1 MYPLTSLRSSILLL
15 LTVLLAGCAATRSVM
30 EWQDEAYS
38 DTLNNILVI
47 AAVDDITVRHSLEDA
62 YSDKFASMSLRA
74 TPGYTL
80 IANDLPL
87 SRETV
92 ETAIAGKHLDAVL
105 VTRLLGV
112 EEVEEYQPPGSI
124 DYYRGY
130 HRYYVHSMTVS
141 SPGYYRK
148 YKVLTLETN
157 LYDTRTGKLVWSMQ
171 SESIDSSA
179 PQELIDAQIALTVER
194 LLARGLL
201 APAEKAE

>member
-1 MYPLTSLRSSILLL
+1 MHQVFSLRSLMVML

-30 EWQDEAYS
+30 EWQDKAYS
-38 DTLNNILVI
+38 GKLNNILVI
-47 AAVDDITVRHSLEDA
+47 AAVDDNTMRHRVEDA
-62 YSDKFASMSLRA
+62 YSEKFASMSLRA

-92 ETAIAGKHLDAVL
+92 ETAIAGQHLDAVL

-130 HRYYVHSMTVS
+130 HRYYAHSMMVS

-148 YKVLTLETN
+148 YKLLTLETN

-179 PQELIDAQIALTVER
+179 PQKLIDEQIALTVAR
-194 LLARGLL
+194 LQARGLL
-201 APAEKAE
+201 APAA